1 MLDIQNVSF
10 AYGEGPQVLGGISLT
25 LPREHV
31 VAILGESGSGKTTLL
46 NCIGRFLVPQSGK
59 ILIDGV
65 DIAEIHERAFRHLVG
80 IVFQGLD
87 LFPHLSV
94 IENLMLA
101 PVRVL
106 KQKPSHT
113 LEEAQAMLERLSIPE
128 LSKSYPAQISGGQ
141 AQRVAIARSLM
152 MKPEYLLLDEPT
164 SALDAQTTRD
174 FARWLLDL
182 KTETT
187 FVLVTHDI
195 PFAQAAASHAVVI
208 EDGAIKE
215 SATPW

>member
-1 MLDIQNVSF
+1 
-10 AYGEGPQVLGGISLT
+10 
-25 LPREHV
+25 
-31 VAILGESGSGKTTLL
+31 
-46 NCIGRFLVPQSGK
+46 
-59 ILIDGV
+59 
-65 DIAEIHERAFRHLVG
+65 
-80 IVFQGLD
+80 
-87 LFPHLSV
+87 
-94 IENLMLA
+94 
-101 PVRVL
+101 
-106 KQKPSHT
+106 
-113 LEEAQAMLERLSIPE
+113 MLERLSIPE